1 MEIISSTILAILQ
14 SILFYGKE
22 IGISM
27 LIFSIIGNGLI
38 SYILIRKNKIKNKK
52 GFFLIIPIILLS
64 STYFIFANTTFYIAN
79 IFIII
84 LLNIMMYAIAITPK
98 NYLKGYIVDSLKL
111 LKDTITGLKEGI
123 DYTKEKS
130 KENTKNKRK
139 IEKENVKKIAISLL
153 IVFAVVGVVIG
164 LLISADSIF
173 ANIFENFASIF
184 KNINISST
192 LNFVIRLIL
201 IVATYILIL
210 SFILKLNKEY
220 NYQAKELKA
229 KNNKYAFTIKLLL
242 IALNIVYLVF
252 CFIQIESLF
261 AKINIDSDFNYA
273 SYARTGFFQLMFVS
287 FINFAVIL
295 LSNKFNENKEKSI
308 KILNLFLVIFTI
320 IIAISSMYRM
330 YMYQMEFGLTYLRMF
345 VYIILITEILTFAP
359 IIIYIFNEK
368 FDFLK
373 CSFAIW
379 VCMYCVIN
387 FINIERIIV
396 DTNVNRVSDTRK
408 IDYEYICSI
417 ASEDSFDILEGEL
430 EKNNLNAMERFDV
443 TNTVYKLA
451 NDSKEREWQEFN
463 IPKWKVKEKNIDI
476 DELENELEQLK
487 EDARKEEL
495 RQKRKAEEEAEN
507 VREEERKKELAKE
520 KLEMSEDSVN
530 CVYKNIISENE
541 AYIVEVTG
549 YSTGVEVWT
558 IGKITDNGTKYE
570 EMNKFDIAP
579 TSEIEFFEGGLGFL
593 EKAESI
599 YSAKSDLLVTRDSG
613 KTYEKIDFP
622 EGEFILSDPEGKA
635 WEECYDYFYLPTREE
650 DGTLTV
656 LVSGGYEGGYNG
668 GKTRAKYISKDDG
681 YTWEFVGE
689 VWKE

>member
-1 MEIISSTILAILQ
+1 MEIISSTILAIIQ

-84 LLNIMMYAIAITPK
+84 ILNLMMYAIAITSK
-98 NYLKGYIVDSLKL
+98 NYLRGYIVNSFEL
-111 LKDTITGLKEGI
+111 LKNTITGCKEGI

-130 KENTKNKRK
+130 KENIKIKNK

-173 ANIFENFASIF
+173 ANIFENIANVF

-192 LNFVIRLIL
+192 LRFVIRLVL
-201 IVATYILIL
+201 IVVAYILIL

-220 NYQAKELKA
+220 NYQAKELKTN
-229 KNNKYAFTIKLLL
+229 NNKYAFTIKLLL

-252 CFIQIESLF
+252 CFIQIKSLF
-261 AKINIDSDFNYA
+261 AKINIDTDFNYA

-320 IIAISSMYRM
+320 VIAISSMYRM
-330 YMYQMEFGLTYLRMF
+330 YMYQTEFGLTYLRMF
-345 VYIILITEILTFAP
+345 VYIILITEILTFVP
-359 IIIYIFNEK
+359 ITIYIFYEK
-368 FDFLK
+368 FDFMK
-373 CSFAIW
+373 CSFVI
-379 VCMYCVIN
+379 CICIYCTIN

-396 DTNVNRVSDTRK
+396 DTNVNRTSSTRG

-417 ASEDSFDILEGEL
+417 ASEDSFDILEAEL
-430 EKNNLNAMERFDV
+430 QKDNLNALDELRL
-443 TNTVYKLA
+443 TRTLLTLA
-451 NDSKEREWQEFN
+451 NESKEMDWQEFN
-463 IPKWKVKEKNIDI
+463 ISKWRVNEKNINI
-476 DELENELEQLK
+476 DLLEK
-487 EDARKEEL
+487 EIRDLDDDAKEEEL
-495 RQKRKAEEEAEN
+495 RQRREAEEEAERA
-507 VREEERKKELAKE
+507 REEEKSSRLAKE
-520 KLEMSEDSVN
+520 KLAISEDSIK

-541 AYIVEVTG
+541 AYVVEVTG
-549 YSTGVEVWT
+549 YSTGVEQWT
-558 IGKITDNGTKYE
+558 IGKITDNGTKYK
-570 EMNKFDIAP
+570 EMNSFAIAP
-579 TSEIEFFEGGLGFL
+579 TSEIEFFEDGLGFL
-593 EKAESI
+593 EKSDSI
-599 YSAKSDLLVTRDSG
+599 YSASSDLLVTRDSG
-613 KTYEKIDFP
+613 ETFDKIEFP
-622 EGEFILSDPEGKA
+622 EGEFTLSDPEGKA

-668 GKTRAKYISKDDG
+668 GKTRAKYVSKDDG

>member
-173 ANIFENFASIF
+173 ANIFENIASIF

-379 VCMYCVIN
+379 VCMYCAIN

-451 NDSKEREWQEFN
+451 NDSKEMEWQEFN

-520 KLEMSEDSVN
+520 KLEMSEDSIN

-570 EMNKFDIAP
+570 KMNKFDIAP
-579 TSEIEFFEGGLGFL
+579 TSEIEFFENGLGFL
-593 EKAESI
+593 EKADSI
-599 YSAKSDLLVTRDSG
+599 YSAKSDLLVTRDAG
-613 KTYEKIDFP
+613 KSFEKIDFP
-622 EGEFILSDPEGKA
+622 EGEFTLSDPEGKA

-668 GKTRAKYISKDDG
+668 GKTRAKYVSKDDG

>member
-64 STYFIFANTTFYIAN
+64 SIYFIFANTTFYIAN

-173 ANIFENFASIF
+173 ANIFENIASIF

-379 VCMYCVIN
+379 VYMYCAIN

-451 NDSKEREWQEFN
+451 NDSKEMEWQEFN

-520 KLEMSEDSVN
+520 KLEMSEDSIN

-570 EMNKFDIAP
+570 KMNKFDIAP
-579 TSEIEFFEGGLGFL
+579 TSEIEFFENGLGFL
-593 EKAESI
+593 EKADSI
-599 YSAKSDLLVTRDSG
+599 YSAKSDLLVTRDAG
-613 KTYEKIDFP
+613 KSFEKIDFP
-622 EGEFILSDPEGKA
+622 EGEFTLSDPEGKA

-668 GKTRAKYISKDDG
+668 GKTRAKYVSKDDG

>member
-1 MEIISSTILAILQ
+1 MEIISSTILAIIQ

-84 LLNIMMYAIAITPK
+84 ILNLTMYAIAITPK
-98 NYLKGYIVDSLKL
+98 NYLRGYIVNSFEL
-111 LKDTITGLKEGI
+111 LKNTITGCKEGI

-130 KENTKNKRK
+130 KENIKIKNK

-173 ANIFENFASIF
+173 ANIFENIANVF

-192 LNFVIRLIL
+192 LRFVIRLVL
-201 IVATYILIL
+201 IVVAYILIL

-220 NYQAKELKA
+220 NYQAKELKTN
-229 KNNKYAFTIKLLL
+229 NNKYAFTIKLLL

-261 AKINIDSDFNYA
+261 AKINIDTDFNYA

-345 VYIILITEILTFAP
+345 VYIILITEILTFVP
-359 IIIYIFNEK
+359 VTIYIVYEK
-368 FDFLK
+368 FDFMK
-373 CSFAIW
+373 CSFVIW
-379 VCMYCVIN
+379 ICIYCAIN

-396 DTNVNRVSDTRK
+396 DTNVNRTSSTRG

-417 ASEDSFDILEGEL
+417 ASEDSFDILEAEL
-430 EKNNLNAMERFDV
+430 QKDNLNALDELRL
-443 TNTVYKLA
+443 TKTLLTLA
-451 NDSKEREWQEFN
+451 NESKEMDWQEFN
-463 IPKWKVKEKNIDI
+463 RAKWRVNEKNIKI
-476 DELENELEQLK
+476 DLLEK
-487 EDARKEEL
+487 EIRDLDDDAKEEEL
-495 RQKRKAEEEAEN
+495 RQRREAEEEAERA
-507 VREEERKKELAKE
+507 REEEKSSRLAKE
-520 KLEMSEDSVN
+520 KLAISEDSIK

-541 AYIVEVTG
+541 AYVVEVTG
-549 YSTGVEVWT
+549 YSTGTEQWT
-558 IGKITDNGTKYE
+558 IGKITDNGTKYK
-570 EMNKFDIAP
+570 EMNSFAIAP

-593 EKAESI
+593 EKSDSI
-599 YSAKSDLLVTRDSG
+599 YSASSDLLVTRDSG
-613 KTYEKIDFP
+613 ETFDKIEFP
-622 EGEFILSDPEGKA
+622 EGEFTLSNPEGKA

-656 LVSGGYEGGYNG
+656 LASGGYEGGYNG
-668 GKTRAKYISKDDG
+668 GETRAKYVSKDDG

>member
-1 MEIISSTILAILQ
+1 MEIISSTILAIIQ

-84 LLNIMMYAIAITPK
+84 ILNLMMYAIAITSK
-98 NYLKGYIVDSLKL
+98 NYLRGYIVNSFEL
-111 LKDTITGLKEGI
+111 LKNTITGCKEGI

-130 KENTKNKRK
+130 KENIKIKNK

-173 ANIFENFASIF
+173 ANIFENIANVF

-192 LNFVIRLIL
+192 LRFVIRLVL
-201 IVATYILIL
+201 IVVAYILIL

-220 NYQAKELKA
+220 NYQAKELKTN
-229 KNNKYAFTIKLLL
+229 NNKYAFTIKLLL

-252 CFIQIESLF
+252 CFIQIKSLF
-261 AKINIDSDFNYA
+261 AKINIDTDFNYA

-320 IIAISSMYRM
+320 VIAISSMYRM
-330 YMYQMEFGLTYLRMF
+330 YMYQTEFGLTYLRMF
-345 VYIILITEILTFAP
+345 VYIILITEILTFVP
-359 IIIYIFNEK
+359 ITIYIFYEK
-368 FDFLK
+368 FDFMK
-373 CSFAIW
+373 CSFVI
-379 VCMYCVIN
+379 CICIYCTIN

-396 DTNVNRVSDTRK
+396 DTNVNRTSSTRG

-417 ASEDSFDILEGEL
+417 ASEDSFDILEAEL
-430 EKNNLNAMERFDV
+430 QKDNLNALDELRL
-443 TNTVYKLA
+443 TRTLLTLA
-451 NDSKEREWQEFN
+451 NESKEMDWQEFN
-463 IPKWKVKEKNIDI
+463 ISKWRVNEKNINI
-476 DELENELEQLK
+476 DLLEK
-487 EDARKEEL
+487 EIRDLDDDAKEEEL
-495 RQKRKAEEEAEN
+495 RQRREAEEEAERA
-507 VREEERKKELAKE
+507 REEEKSSRLAKE
-520 KLEMSEDSVN
+520 KLAISEDSIK

-541 AYIVEVTG
+541 AYVVEVTG
-549 YSTGVEVWT
+549 YSTGVEQWT
-558 IGKITDNGTKYE
+558 IGKITDNGTKYK
-570 EMNKFDIAP
+570 EMNSFAIAP
-579 TSEIEFFEGGLGFL
+579 TSEIEFFEDGLGFL
-593 EKAESI
+593 EKSDSI
-599 YSAKSDLLVTRDSG
+599 YSASSDLLATRDSG
-613 KTYEKIDFP
+613 ETFDKIEFP
-622 EGEFILSDPEGKA
+622 EGEFTLSDPEGKA

-668 GKTRAKYISKDDG
+668 GKTRAKYVSKDDG

>member
-1 MEIISSTILAILQ
+1 MEIISSTILAIIQ

-38 SYILIRKNKIKNKK
+38 SYILIRKNRIKNKK
-52 GFFLIIPIILLS
+52 GFFLILPIILLS

-84 LLNIMMYAIAITPK
+84 ILNLMMYAIAITPK
-98 NYLKGYIVDSLKL
+98 NYLRGYIVNSFEL
-111 LKDTITGLKEGI
+111 LKNAITGCKEGI

-130 KENTKNKRK
+130 KENIKIQNK
-139 IEKENVKKIAISLL
+139 IEKDNVKKIAISLL

-173 ANIFENFASIF
+173 ANIFENIANVF

-192 LNFVIRLIL
+192 LKFVIRLVL
-201 IVATYILIL
+201 IVVAYILIL

-220 NYQAKELKA
+220 NYQAKELKTN
-229 KNNKYAFTIKLLL
+229 NNKYAFTIKLLL

-261 AKINIDSDFNYA
+261 AKINIDTDFNYA

-320 IIAISSMYRM
+320 IIALSSMYRM
-330 YMYQMEFGLTYLRMF
+330 YMYQTEFGLTYLRMF
-345 VYIILITEILTFAP
+345 VYIILITEILTFVP
-359 IIIYIFNEK
+359 ITIYIFYEK
-368 FDFLK
+368 FDFMK
-373 CSFAIW
+373 CSFVI
-379 VCMYCVIN
+379 CICIYCTIN

-396 DTNVNRVSDTRK
+396 DTNVNRTSSTRG

-417 ASEDSFDILEGEL
+417 ASEDSFDILEAEL
-430 EKNNLNAMERFDV
+430 QKDNLNALDELRL
-443 TNTVYKLA
+443 TRTLLTLA
-451 NDSKEREWQEFN
+451 NESKEMDWQEFN
-463 IPKWKVKEKNIDI
+463 RAKWRVNEKDI
-476 DELENELEQLK
+476 DTQELEIQVENLDDDAK
-487 EDARKEEL
+487 EEEL
-495 RQKRKAEEEAEN
+495 RQRREAEEEAERA
-507 VREEERKKELAKE
+507 REEEKSSRLAKE
-520 KLEMSEDSVN
+520 KLEISEDSID

-541 AYIVEVTG
+541 AYVVEVTG
-549 YSTGVEVWT
+549 YSTGIEEWT
-558 IGKITDNGTKYE
+558 IGKITDNGTKYK
-570 EMNKFDIAP
+570 EMNSFAIAP
-579 TSEIEFFEGGLGFL
+579 TSEIEFFEDGLGFL
-593 EKAESI
+593 EKSDSI
-599 YSAKSDLLVTRDSG
+599 YSASSDLLVTRDSG
-613 KTYEKIDFP
+613 ETFDKIEFP
-622 EGEFILSDPEGKA
+622 EGEFTLSNPEGKA
-635 WEECYDYFYLPTREE
+635 WEECYDYFYLPTREK
-650 DGTLTV
+650 DCTLTV

-668 GKTRAKYISKDDG
+668 GKTRAKYVSKDDG

>member
-52 GFFLIIPIILLS
+52 GFVLIIPIILLS

-84 LLNIMMYAIAITPK
+84 LLNILMYAIAITPK
-98 NYLKGYIVDSLKL
+98 NYLKVYIVDSLKL
-111 LKDTITGLKEGI
+111 LKDTITGFKESI

-130 KENTKNKRK
+130 KENTKDKRK
-139 IEKENVKKIAISLL
+139 IEKENVKKIAVSLL

-173 ANIFENFASIF
+173 ANIFDNIASIF

-201 IVATYILIL
+201 IIVAYIVIL

-220 NYQAKELKA
+220 NYQAKELKTN
-229 KNNKYAFTIKLLL
+229 NNKYAFTIKLLL

-261 AKINIDSDFNYA
+261 AKINIDTDFNYA

-308 KILNLFLVIFTI
+308 KLLNLFLVIFTI

-330 YMYQMEFGLTYLRMF
+330 YMYQTEFGLTYLRMF

-359 IIIYIFNEK
+359 IIIYIFYEK
-368 FDFLK
+368 FDYMK

-379 VCMYCVIN
+379 ICVYCVIN

-396 DTNVNRVSDTRK
+396 DTNVNRTSSTRK

-417 ASEDSFDILEGEL
+417 ASEDSFDIIFNEM
-430 EKNNLNAMERFDV
+430 EKDNLNAIDKLNITSTV
-443 TNTVYKLA
+443 LKLTN
-451 NDSKEREWQEFN
+451 NSKDIAWQEFN
-463 IPKWKVKEKNIDI
+463 LSKWNVSKENVDTAS
-476 DELENELEQLK
+476 LEK
-487 EDARKEEL
+487 EIKDLDDKAKEEEI
-495 RQKRKAEEEAEN
+495 RQRREEEEAEEKAM
-507 VREEERKKELAKE
+507 EEEKARALAKE
-520 KLEMSEDSVN
+520 KLELSENSIR
-530 CVYKNIISENE
+530 CVYKNVISENE
-541 AYIVEVTG
+541 AYIVEKTG
-549 YSTGVEVWT
+549 YATGIEEWT
-558 IGKITDNGTKYE
+558 IGKITEDGTKYE
-570 EMNKFDIAP
+570 EMNTLEIAP

-622 EGEFILSDPEGKA
+622 EGEFTLSDPEGKS
-635 WEECYDYFYLPTREE
+635 WEECYDYFYLPTREK

-668 GKTRAKYISKDDG
+668 GKTRAKYVSKDDG
-681 YTWEFVGE
+681 YTWKFVGE

>member
-1 MEIISSTILAILQ
+1 MEIISSTILAIIQ

-84 LLNIMMYAIAITPK
+84 ILNLMMYAIVITPK
-98 NYLKGYIVDSLKL
+98 NYLRGYIVNSFEL
-111 LKDTITGLKEGI
+111 LKNAITGCKEGI

-130 KENTKNKRK
+130 KENIKIKNK

-173 ANIFENFASIF
+173 ANIFENIANVF

-192 LNFVIRLIL
+192 LRFVIRLVL
-201 IVATYILIL
+201 IVVAYILIL

-220 NYQAKELKA
+220 NYQAKELKTN
-229 KNNKYAFTIKLLL
+229 NNKYAFTIKLLL

-261 AKINIDSDFNYA
+261 AKINIDTDFNYA

-295 LSNKFNENKEKSI
+295 LSNRFNENKEKSI
-308 KILNLFLVIFTI
+308 KILNLLLVIFTI

-345 VYIILITEILTFAP
+345 VYIILITEILTFIP
-359 IIIYIFNEK
+359 ITIYIFYEK
-368 FDFLK
+368 FDFMK
-373 CSFAIW
+373 CSFVIW
-379 VCMYCVIN
+379 ICIYCAIN

-396 DTNVNRVSDTRK
+396 DTNVNRTSSTRG

-417 ASEDSFDILEGEL
+417 ASEDSFDILEAEL
-430 EKNNLNAMERFDV
+430 QKDNLNALDKLRL
-443 TNTVYKLA
+443 TKTLLTLA
-451 NDSKEREWQEFN
+451 NESKEMDWQEFN
-463 IPKWKVKEKNIDI
+463 RAKWRVNEKNIDTQGI
-476 DELENELEQLK
+476 DEKINELDNEIKQ
-487 EDARKEEL
+487 
-495 RQKRKAEEEAEN
+495 QGFEEEIAKSKFESTDN
-507 VREEERKKELAKE
+507 YVYKETINDDEAYMVVETDVAMGTSQWTIE
-520 KLEMSEDSVN
+520 KFTDGYTKYNEMSV
-530 CVYKNIISENE
+530 
-541 AYIVEVTG
+541 
-549 YSTGVEVWT
+549 
-558 IGKITDNGTKYE
+558 
-570 EMNKFDIAP
+570 IAVP
-579 TSEIEFFEGGLGFL
+579 GSSKIEFFEGGLGFL
-593 EKAESI
+593 ERPDGI
-599 YSAKSDLLVTRDSG
+599 YCGSSDLLITRDSG
-613 KTYEKIDFP
+613 KTFEVIEFP
-622 EGEFILSDPEGKA
+622 VGEFTLSDSEGKA

-656 LVSGGYEGGYNG
+656 LASGGYEGGYNG
-668 GKTRAKYISKDDG
+668 GKTRAKYVSKDDG

-689 VWKE
+689 VWK

>member
-173 ANIFENFASIF
+173 ANIFENIASIF

-295 LSNKFNENKEKSI
+295 LSNKFNENKEKGI

-359 IIIYIFNEK
+359 ITIYIFNEK
-368 FDFLK
+368 FDFMK

-379 VCMYCVIN
+379 VCMYCAIN

-430 EKNNLNAMERFDV
+430 EKNNLNAMERLDV

-451 NDSKEREWQEFN
+451 NDSKEMEWQEFN
-463 IPKWKVKEKNIDI
+463 IPKWEVKEKNIDI

-495 RQKRKAEEEAEN
+495 KQKRKAEKEVKQAM
-507 VREEERKKELAKE
+507 EEERAKSLAKE
-520 KLEMSEDSVN
+520 KLEMSEDSIN

-579 TSEIEFFEGGLGFL
+579 TSKIEFFENGLGFL
-593 EKAESI
+593 EKADSI
-599 YSAKSDLLVTRDSG
+599 YSAKSNLLVTRDSG

-622 EGEFILSDPEGKA
+622 EGEFTLSDPEGKS
-635 WEECYDYFYLPTREE
+635 WKECYDYFYLPTREE

-668 GKTRAKYISKDDG
+668 GKTRAKYVSKDDG

>member
-1 MEIISSTILAILQ
+1 MEIISSTILAIIQ

-84 LLNIMMYAIAITPK
+84 ILNLTMYAIAITPK
-98 NYLKGYIVDSLKL
+98 NYLRGYIVNSFEL
-111 LKDTITGLKEGI
+111 LKNTITGCKEGI

-130 KENTKNKRK
+130 KENIKIKNK

-173 ANIFENFASIF
+173 ANIFENIANVF

-192 LNFVIRLIL
+192 LRFVIRLVL
-201 IVATYILIL
+201 IVVAYILIL

-220 NYQAKELKA
+220 NYQAKELKTN
-229 KNNKYAFTIKLLL
+229 NNKYAFTIKLLL

-261 AKINIDSDFNYA
+261 AKINIDTDFNYA
-273 SYARTGFFQLMFVS
+273 SYVRTGFFQLMFVS

-345 VYIILITEILTFAP
+345 VYIILITEILTFVP
-359 IIIYIFNEK
+359 ITIYIFYEK
-368 FDFLK
+368 FDFMK
-373 CSFAIW
+373 CSFVI
-379 VCMYCVIN
+379 CICIYCTIN

-396 DTNVNRVSDTRK
+396 DTNVNRTSSTRG

-417 ASEDSFDILEGEL
+417 ASEDSFDILEAEL
-430 EKNNLNAMERFDV
+430 QKDNLNALDELRL
-443 TNTVYKLA
+443 TRTLLTLA
-451 NDSKEREWQEFN
+451 NESKEMDWQEFN
-463 IPKWKVKEKNIDI
+463 RAKWRVNEKDI
-476 DELENELEQLK
+476 DTQELEIQVENLDDDAK
-487 EDARKEEL
+487 EEEL
-495 RQKRKAEEEAEN
+495 RQRREAEEEAERA
-507 VREEERKKELAKE
+507 REEEKSSRLAKE
-520 KLEMSEDSVN
+520 KLAISEDSIK

-541 AYIVEVTG
+541 AYVVEVTG
-549 YSTGVEVWT
+549 YSTGTEQWT
-558 IGKITDNGTKYE
+558 IGKITDNGTKYK
-570 EMNKFDIAP
+570 EMNSFAIAP
-579 TSEIEFFEGGLGFL
+579 TSEIEFFEDGLGFL
-593 EKAESI
+593 EKSDSI
-599 YSAKSDLLVTRDSG
+599 YSASSDLLVTRDSG
-613 KTYEKIDFP
+613 ETFDKIEFP
-622 EGEFILSDPEGKA
+622 EGEFTLSDPEGKA
-635 WEECYDYFYLPTREE
+635 WEECYDYFYLPTRET

-668 GKTRAKYISKDDG
+668 GKTRAKYVSKDDG

>member
-173 ANIFENFASIF
+173 ANIFENIASIF

-368 FDFLK
+368 FDFMK

-451 NDSKEREWQEFN
+451 NDSKEMEWQEFN

-520 KLEMSEDSVN
+520 KLEMSEDSIN

-570 EMNKFDIAP
+570 KMNKFDIAP
-579 TSEIEFFEGGLGFL
+579 TSEIEFFENGLGFL
-593 EKAESI
+593 EKADSI
-599 YSAKSDLLVTRDSG
+599 YSAKSDLLVTRDAG
-613 KTYEKIDFP
+613 KSFEKIDFP
-622 EGEFILSDPEGKA
+622 EGEFTLSDPEGKA

-668 GKTRAKYISKDDG
+668 GKTRAKYVSKDDG

>member
-1 MEIISSTILAILQ
+1 MEIISSTILAIIQ

-84 LLNIMMYAIAITPK
+84 ILNLTMYAIAITPK
-98 NYLKGYIVDSLKL
+98 NYLRGYIVNSFEL
-111 LKDTITGLKEGI
+111 LKNTITGCKEGK

-130 KENTKNKRK
+130 KENIKIKNK

-173 ANIFENFASIF
+173 ANIFENIANVF

-192 LNFVIRLIL
+192 LRFVIRLVL
-201 IVATYILIL
+201 IVVAYILIL

-220 NYQAKELKA
+220 NYQAKELKTN
-229 KNNKYAFTIKLLL
+229 NNKYAFTIKLLL
-242 IALNIVYLVF
+242 IALNVVYLVF

-261 AKINIDSDFNYA
+261 AKINIDTDFNYA

-368 FDFLK
+368 FDFMK

-451 NDSKEREWQEFN
+451 NDSKEMEWQEFN

-520 KLEMSEDSVN
+520 KLEMSEDSIN

-570 EMNKFDIAP
+570 KMNKFDIAP
-579 TSEIEFFEGGLGFL
+579 TSEIEFFENGLGFL
-593 EKAESI
+593 EKADSI
-599 YSAKSDLLVTRDSG
+599 YSAKSDLLVTRDAG
-613 KTYEKIDFP
+613 KSFEKIDFP
-622 EGEFILSDPEGKA
+622 EGEFTLSDPEGKA

-668 GKTRAKYISKDDG
+668 GKTRAKYVSKDDG